1 MDCGCLSAKR
11 QLKPSIAITGRRRCG
26 SGGRAR
32 LPSNASHRV
41 GGFRHARTARSTTK
55 LERVPPRVTP
65 RLTQNPRVRND
76 SAFREQKE
84 EEVERVHMLHWS
96 HLLIWK
102 CSWIKNEKKKAN
114 RAFWRTFGRKLHQK
128 IHRKQNAKQKKRSLF
143 HPKSL
148 CPTFRFW
155 SFSFLQTGLLDKLTL
170 WLLDCVTNELFQA

>member
-26 SGGRAR
+26 SGGPAR
-32 LPSNASHRV
+32 LPSNASHWV

-65 RLTQNPRVRND
+65 RLTQNPGVRND

-102 CSWIKNEKKKAN
+102 CSWIKNEKKKLIEPFDALLEGSCIRKFTGSKMQSKKN
-114 RAFWRTFGRKLHQK
+114 VHYFTQKVCTSPSGFGLFLFW
-128 IHRKQNAKQKKRSLF
+128 KQGCWIN
-143 HPKSL
+143 
-148 CPTFRFW
+148 
-155 SFSFLQTGLLDKLTL
+155 
-170 WLLDCVTNELFQA
+170 